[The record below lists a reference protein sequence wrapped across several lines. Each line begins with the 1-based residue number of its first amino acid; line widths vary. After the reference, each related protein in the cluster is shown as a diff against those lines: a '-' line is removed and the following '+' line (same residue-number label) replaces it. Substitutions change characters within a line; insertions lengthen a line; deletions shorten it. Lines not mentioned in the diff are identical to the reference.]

1 MLQAVQGMRLDI
13 DACKGWV
20 WSVVMHKGRAAG
32 AHPGAR
38 FPPAVV
44 FRRVSPMRVPS
55 CHVSLPGQGERGSGF
70 EAHLPTPAP

>member
-20 WSVVMHKGRAAG
+20 WSVVMHKGRAVG

-55 CHVSLPGQGERGSGF
+55 CHVSLPGQRERGSGF